1 MKFILE
7 NSSVI
12 IFFICYKLSNHN
24 MTFATSAIIIS
35 SISFTVIGYFFN
47 YKPSIM
53 GYISTGLLCV
63 MGILSIVT
71 GDPRF
76 IKMKPTIINA
86 IFAITLL
93 GGCYNGKG
101 LMQHVFNG
109 AIQMSEANWIKF
121 SVRFGIYFAILAISN
136 EVVWRNF
143 SEDTWVNF
151 KLFGML
157 PISLLFMFT
166 QIPFL
171 LRNKVIPVE

>member
-1 MKFILE
+1 MKFLLE

-12 IFFICYKLSNHN
+12 IFFLCYKLSDHN
-24 MTFATSAIIIS
+24 MTFATTAIIIYS
-35 SISFTVIGYFFN
+35 VAFTLIGYLFN
-47 YKPSIM
+47 HKPSIM
-53 GYISTGLLCV
+53 GYISTILLCV
-63 MGILSIVT
+63 MGVLSIVT

-86 IFAITLL
+86 LFAITLI
-93 GGCYNGKG
+93 GGCYNGVG
-101 LMQHVFNG
+101 LMKHVFNG
-109 AIQMSEANWIKF
+109 AIQMSESNWVKF
-121 SVRFGIYFAILAISN
+121 SLRFGFYFALLAIAN
-136 EVVWRNF
+136 EIVWRNF
-143 SEDTWVNF
+143 SEDDWVNF